1 MSPAQTGPRRFAGR
15 SVLVTGAAGGLG
27 RADCLAL
34 ASEGAH
40 IWAADIDVAA
50 AESLVP
56 ELTEAGGSG
65 QAVHLD
71 VADIDSWSAL
81 AAQAESA
88 GPLHG
93 LVNNAGVSLR
103 AGIADTTVEQ
113 WRRVMD
119 INLSSVFYGLK
130 TLTPA
135 LARGAE
141 DGGAAVVNVSSIA
154 GMVGYFSATYGTS
167 KWGVRG
173 LSKVGA
179 LELAAHGVRVNSLHP
194 GLTSTPLLHQAPD
207 TTFVDESL
215 RSVPAGRLAA
225 PQEIARV
232 VAFLLSDDAAYITG
246 EEVVVDGGL
255 TSGGLYHRILA
266 GLAGRP

>member
-1 MSPAQTGPRRFAGR
+1 MSPVPTDRRRFEGR
-15 SVLVTGAAGGLG
+15 SVVVTGAAGGLG

-40 IWAADIDVAA
+40 VWAADLDVTA
-50 AESLVP
+50 AEALVP
-56 ELTEAGGSG
+56 ELTAAGGSG
-65 QAVHLD
+65 RAVQLD
-71 VADIDSWSAL
+71 VADADSWGML
-81 AAQAESA
+81 AGEVEAA

-119 INLSSVFYGLK
+119 VNLSSVFYGLK

-135 LARGAE
+135 LARGAQ
-141 DGGAAVVNVSSIA
+141 DGGAAVVNISSIA

-179 LELAAHGVRVNSLHP
+179 LELAALGIRVNSLHP
-194 GLTSTPLLHQAPD
+194 GLTSTPLLHQAAD

-215 RSVPAGRLAA
+215 RSVPVGRLAT
-225 PQEIARV
+225 PEEMARV
-232 VAFLLSDDAAYITG
+232 VAFLLSDDATYITG
-246 EEVVVDGGL
+246 EEMVVDGGL

-266 GLAGRP
+266 GLEEKP

>member
-1 MSPAQTGPRRFAGR
+1 M
-15 SVLVTGAAGGLG
+15 
-27 RADCLAL
+27 
-34 ASEGAH
+34 
-40 IWAADIDVAA
+40 AA
-50 AESLVP
+50 AEALVP
-56 ELTEAGGSG
+56 ELAAAGGSG

-71 VADIDSWSAL
+71 VADAGSWSAL
-81 AAQAESA
+81 ADEVAAA

-113 WRRVMD
+113 WQRVMD

-179 LELAAHGVRVNSLHP
+179 LELAAHGIRVNSLHP
-194 GLTSTPLLHQAPD
+194 GLTSTPCSTRPPTPVSWTRASGRFRRAGSRRPRRSRAWSRSCCP
-207 TTFVDESL
+207 TTPRTS
-215 RSVPAGRLAA
+215 R
-225 PQEIARV
+225 ARKSSST
-232 VAFLLSDDAAYITG
+232 AD
-246 EEVVVDGGL
+246 
-255 TSGGLYHRILA
+255 
-266 GLAGRP
+266 

>member
-1 MSPAQTGPRRFAGR
+1 MSPAQTGRRRFESR
-15 SVLVTGAAGGLG
+15 TVLVTGAAGGLG

-34 ASEGAH
+34 AAEGAH
-40 IWAADIDVAA
+40 VWAADIDVAA
-50 AESLVP
+50 AETLVP
-56 ELTEAGGSG
+56 ELTTAGGSG
-65 QAVHLD
+65 RAVHLD
-71 VADIDSWSAL
+71 VADADSWRAL
-81 AAQAESA
+81 ADEVEAA

-119 INLSSVFYGLK
+119 VNLSSVFYGLK
-130 TLTPA
+130 ALTPA

-141 DGGAAVVNVSSIA
+141 AGGAAVVNVSSIA

-179 LELAAHGVRVNSLHP
+179 LELAPHGVRVNSLHP

-207 TTFVDESL
+207 TAFVDESV
-215 RSVPAGRLAA
+215 RSVPAGRLAT

-232 VAFLLSDDAAYITG
+232 VAFLLSDDATYITG

-266 GLAGRP
+266 GLADRP

>member
-27 RADCLAL
+27 SADCLAL
-34 ASEGAH
+34 AAEGAH
-40 IWAADIDVAA
+40 LWAADIDLAA
-50 AESLVP
+50 AEALVP
-56 ELTEAGGSG
+56 ELTEVGGSG

-71 VADIDSWSAL
+71 VADPDSWQAL
-81 AAQAESA
+81 AAQVEQA

-103 AGIADTTVEQ
+103 AGIADTGVDE

-135 LARGAE
+135 LARGAG
-141 DGGAAVVNVSSIA
+141 DGGAAVVNVSSVA

-215 RSVPAGRLAA
+215 RSVPAGRLAT

-232 VAFLLSDDAAYITG
+232 VAFLLSDDATYITG

-266 GLAGRP
+266 GLAGKP

>member
-27 RADCLAL
+27 SADCLAL
-34 ASEGAH
+34 AAEGAH
-40 IWAADIDVAA
+40 LWAADIDLAA
-50 AESLVP
+50 AEALVP
-56 ELTEAGGSG
+56 ALTEAGGSG

-71 VADIDSWSAL
+71 VADPDSWQAL
-81 AAQAESA
+81 AAQVEQA

-103 AGIADTTVEQ
+103 AGIADTGVDE

-135 LARGAE
+135 LARGAG
-141 DGGAAVVNVSSIA
+141 DGGAAVVNVSSVA

-194 GLTSTPLLHQAPD
+194 GLTSTPAPPGPRHH
-207 TTFVDESL
+207 L
-215 RSVPAGRLAA
+215 RGREPAVGARGTAGD
-225 PQEIARV
+225 PEEIARV
-232 VAFLLSDDAAYITG
+232 VAFLLSDDATYITG

-266 GLAGRP
+266 GLAGKP

>member
-1 MSPAQTGPRRFAGR
+1 MSPAQTGPRRFEGR

-34 ASEGAH
+34 AAEGAH

-50 AESLVP
+50 ARTLIP
-56 ELTEAGGSG
+56 ELAEAGGSG

-71 VADIDSWSAL
+71 VADMASWSAL
-81 AAQAESA
+81 AAQVEPV

-103 AGIADTTVEQ
+103 AGIADTTAEQ

-135 LARGAE
+135 LTRGAE

-179 LELAAHGVRVNSLHP
+179 LELATHGIRVNSLHP

-207 TTFVDESL
+207 TTFVDESV

-225 PQEIARV
+225 PRRSRVSSPSCFPTTPRTSRARK
-232 VAFLLSDDAAYITG
+232 SSWT
-246 EEVVVDGGL
+246 
-255 TSGGLYHRILA
+255 A
-266 GLAGRP
+266 G